1 MSQSPSKTNRIGG
14 KTNERLLDIY
24 TIHEYGNS
32 RTVTVPAEAGLEPK
46 TVLCMR
52 LGWQEGRI
60 VYLKAIE
67 QNAQEMMSAPRLS
80 DTSVRTGTGAEAVR
94 ETGHEFREVRGNEK
108 EKMMTVPAEYD
119 DDGTFAIQSRVAML
133 TGQTNDGARYLRIIP
148 EDVLAERLCYR

>member
-1 MSQSPSKTNRIGG
+1 MSQSPSKSNQNGDTA
-14 KTNERLLDIY
+14 KERLLDIY

-32 RTVTVPAEAGLEPK
+32 RTVTVPAETGLEPK
-46 TVLCMR
+46 TILCMR
-52 LGWQEGRI
+52 LGRHNGRI

-67 QNAQEMMSAPRLS
+67 QNTQRVPPAPRLS
-80 DTSVRTGTGAEAVR
+80 DTSVRTGTDVEAVR
-94 ETGHEFREVRGNEK
+94 ETGHEFREVRGNNN

-133 TGQTNDGARYLRIIP
+133 AGYTKNGARYLRIIP